1 MYSSGVATNEPKK
14 KMAFMAIRRQIDEF
28 LSKTEQKKG
37 GISKTYCKGLLST
50 FLVVSAR
57 KNICLH
63 PETVTR
69 NIHVGQGVEE
79 SLRGGKLVKNL
90 EIILN
95 E

>member
-1 MYSSGVATNEPKK
+1 MQNILDRDVIY
-14 KMAFMAIRRQIDEF
+14 
-28 LSKTEQKKG
+28 
-37 GISKTYCKGLLST
+37 

-69 NIHVGQGVEE
+69 NIQSVDE
-79 SLRGGKLVKNL
+79 SLRGGKLLKNL

>member
-1 MYSSGVATNEPKK
+1 MQNILDRDVIY
-14 KMAFMAIRRQIDEF
+14 
-28 LSKTEQKKG
+28 
-37 GISKTYCKGLLST
+37 

-69 NIHVGQGVEE
+69 NIHVGQSVEE
-79 SLRGGKLVKNL
+79 RLRGGKLLKNL